1 MWRLALG
8 SKVSSVF
15 LQLFFQTSAECLLCA
30 SHWEAPHMETVSS
43 LCTESLELAQ
53 WTGVTV
59 GGWDTC
65 PRGCCGTGTAC
76 EQDSTR
82 DPGREDALGSLW
94 EPCTGLLSCPILA
107 DGLERTGATPYTFV
121 LWQVD
126 TDRDVGPWGCVARA
140 KAAWLPR
147 SLGKVELPPAHT
159 RSLLCWRHVL
169 T

>member
-1 MWRLALG
+1 MDWSDSGGLG
-8 SKVSSVF
+8 HLPERVEPGLRVSRTPPGT
-15 LQLFFQTSAECLLCA
+15 Q
-30 SHWEAPHMETVSS
+30 
-43 LCTESLELAQ
+43 
-53 WTGVTV
+53 V
-59 GGWDTC
+59 G
-65 PRGCCGTGTAC
+65 
-76 EQDSTR
+76 
-82 DPGREDALGSLW
+82 EDALGSLW